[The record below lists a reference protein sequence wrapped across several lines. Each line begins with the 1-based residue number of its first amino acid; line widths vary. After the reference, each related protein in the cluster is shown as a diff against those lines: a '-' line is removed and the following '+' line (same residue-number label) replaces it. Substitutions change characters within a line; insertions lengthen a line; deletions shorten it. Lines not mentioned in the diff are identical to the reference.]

1 MIVGP
6 EAFSLKGQKSVYLQ
20 VGPTVNIRNIA
31 DYLEQMQEGELDSS
45 GQFSLDWSKAL
56 EKLGRYQNDAAGFWV
71 VKFLQAAVASGSRL
85 LAIQQTSRYTTLSF
99 RPRLPIED
107 IVSALQSLD
116 PSPVPALAHMQT
128 AVQALSFV
136 PDCKHWL
143 NLYVDEHVVAQYAI
157 QQARLVGAA
166 PDHFRSF
173 PRLEFVR
180 EWEKPPG
187 LLFGRDS
194 SRRYADENLFLQEV
208 GRFAPIEIRVDNRLL
223 NDPVANKPPGLRLGV
238 PVPALSTRPYPAI
251 PYTLLERIV
260 VTDAPEQERMALLDH
275 SLRKPARWFIAGRS
289 TKGNGSQAYVQEWE
303 HQERVLDARQLSVH
317 LRKNRAIFDRFDSK
331 IERSDQA
338 TELWSDYNRKLP
350 AVTVRGY
357 LSIDLCPGNSG
368 RLYVIKDGVALKP
381 RSLGPRFRGC
391 LALWSE
397 PNVRTDLSQLQV
409 IEDEAYAEVV
419 RSVSFHLE
427 DSAKQI
433 LKNENQKP
441 GFFERLLHGESYK
454 CVQWAQRFLS
464 WGSN

>member
-1 MIVGP
+1 M
-6 EAFSLKGQKSVYLQ
+6 
-20 VGPTVNIRNIA
+20 NIRNIA
-31 DYLEQMQEGELDSS
+31 DYLDQMQEGELDSS
-45 GQFSLDWSKAL
+45 GQFTLDWARAL

-71 VKFLQAAVASGSRL
+71 VKFLQAAVASGARL
-85 LAIQQTSRYTTLSF
+85 LDIRQTARNTALSF
-99 RPRLPIED
+99 RPRLAARD
-107 IVSALQSLD
+107 IVAALQSLE
-116 PSPVPALAHMQT
+116 PSPLPALAHMQT

-136 PDCKHWL
+136 PDCKHRL
-143 NLYVDEHVVAQYAI
+143 DVYFDEKVVAQYAI
-157 QQARLVGAA
+157 QGARLVGRS
-166 PDHFRSF
+166 PDQFRAF

-187 LLFGRDS
+187 RLLGNAA

-208 GRFAPIEIRVDNRLL
+208 GRFAPIEIRVDNRLI

-260 VTDAPEQERMALLDH
+260 VTDAPVQERMALLDH

-303 HQERVLDARQLSVH
+303 HQEQLLDAKQLNQH
-317 LRKNRAIFDRFDSK
+317 LRKNRAIFGHFDSK
-331 IERSDQA
+331 IERADQA
-338 TELWSDYNRKLP
+338 TELWSDYNHKLP

-391 LALWSE
+391 LAIWSE

-409 IEDEAYAEVV
+409 IEDEVYAEVV
-419 RSVSFHLE
+419 SCVTFHFE

-433 LKNENQKP
+433 LKHENKKP
-441 GFFERLLHGESYK
+441 GFFERLLHGDSYK
-454 CVQWAQRFLS
+454 CVQWAQRFL
-464 WGSN
+464 GRERA